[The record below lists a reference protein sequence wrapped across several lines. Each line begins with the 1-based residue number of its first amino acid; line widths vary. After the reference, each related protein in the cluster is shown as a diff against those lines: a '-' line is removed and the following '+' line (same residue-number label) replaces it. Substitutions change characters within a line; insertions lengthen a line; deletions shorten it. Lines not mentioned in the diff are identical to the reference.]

1 MYIENLDNKNLNVAV
16 GDLVSIQG
24 NLAHVTEVYHGRS
37 RYHGNKAF
45 VNVRV
50 KFVPENGL
58 SGTVFDN
65 LEYGL
70 FRVIE
75 KGGKK

>member
-1 MYIENLDNKNLNVAV
+1 MYIEKLDNKDLNVAV

-24 NLAHVTEVYHGRS
+24 NLAHVTEVYHGRN
-37 RYHGNKAF
+37 RYNGQKAY

-58 SGTVFDN
+58 SGTIFDN
-65 LEYGL
+65 SEYGL

-75 KGGKK
+75 KGGK